1 MPVSRYIELVFNLP
15 LNTRFTY
22 TIPDKIPSPELGC
35 RVMAPFGRRKL
46 AGFVVGFPSTAPAS
60 LKQLRDM
67 ERVIDETPLFDDNF
81 LELAVWV
88 SEMYHCSLGE
98 ALSAMTPTGRSE
110 REAPGLG
117 PDEEA
122 YRAVPEQLSDDQA
135 EALKAVTTGPPG
147 LYYLDGITG
156 SGKTEVFLRV
166 AEFVLARGQS
176 VIYLVPEIA
185 LTHQVVDT
193 LRARLSAPCAVLHSR
208 LTPSQ
213 RLREWNR
220 VRSGEARVV
229 IGARS
234 AVFAPLKNL
243 GLIVLDEEHESG
255 YKSSSAPR
263 YHARQ
268 VAMKRC
274 AREGA
279 YFLMGSAT
287 PSVEAWYLMEQ
298 GRIQRLVLR
307 GRVAGGSLPDIDL
320 IPLKGSDKALSKQ
333 LIAEIRATHSAGK
346 QSILFLNRRGF
357 AYFFHCRSCGYEMKC
372 RSCSVNLTY
381 HKQVGR
387 MVCHYCGYKTQPVQ
401 VCPECGSLDL
411 GYSGFG
417 TERVEEELA
426 AHFPDLR
433 VGRLDSDSVRV
444 KGSMEATIAAFRK
457 GELDI
462 LLGTQM
468 VAKGLN
474 FPGVR
479 LVGIIM
485 ADTGL
490 QMPDFRAAE
499 RCFALI
505 VQVAGRAGRFVPDGR
520 VLVQSFR
527 PEHAAVRLAVQG
539 KREEFYRAE
548 LETRRVLGFPPFSRL
563 IRIVVRGKKPELVRD
578 TAEVVATSLRQQLQ
592 EQGGGELLGPADCP
606 LAVISGNLRVQ
617 LLIRCESFDRVQ
629 RVLRSFLLQFETP
642 RGLYL
647 EIDVDPSALL

>member
-1 MPVSRYIELVFNLP
+1 MSRYIELVFNLP
-15 LNTRFTY
+15 LNSRFTY
-22 TIPDKIPSPELGC
+22 TLAEGTPTPELGS
-35 RVMAPFGRRKL
+35 RVMAPFGRRRL
-46 AGFVVGFPSTAPAS
+46 SGFVVGFPSAPPDGV
-60 LKQLRDM
+60 KQLRDI
-67 ERVIDETPLFDDNF
+67 ERVIDSSPLFDQSF
-81 LELAVWV
+81 LELAGWV

-117 PDEEA
+117 PDDES
-122 YRAVPEQLSDDQA
+122 YRVVPEKLSSDQA
-135 EALKAVTTGPPG
+135 DALRAVTTGAPG

-166 AEFVLARGQS
+166 AEFILARGQS
-176 VIYLVPEIA
+176 LIYLVPEIA

-193 LRARLSAPCAVLHSR
+193 LRARLSQPCAVLHSR

-213 RLREWNR
+213 RLGEWTR
-220 VRSGEARVV
+220 IRTGEARVV

-274 AREGA
+274 ARAGA
-279 YFLMGSAT
+279 YLLMGSAT

-298 GRIQRLVLR
+298 GRIQRLELR
-307 GRVAGGSLPDIDL
+307 GRVAGGELPDIDL
-320 IPLKGSDKALSKQ
+320 IPLKGSDTALTKQ
-333 LIAEIRATHSAGK
+333 LVEEIRATHSAGK

-381 HKQVGR
+381 HKQAGR
-387 MVCHYCGYKTQPVQ
+387 MVCHYCGYKTQPIQ
-401 VCPECGSLDL
+401 QCPECGSLDL

-433 VGRLDSDSVRV
+433 IGRLDSDSVRV
-444 KGSMEATIAAFRK
+444 KGSMEATITAFRN

-479 LVGIIM
+479 LVGIVM

-490 QMPDFRAAE
+490 QMPDFRSAE
-499 RCFALI
+499 RCFGLI
-505 VQVAGRAGRFVPDGR
+505 VQVAGRAGRFVADGR

-527 PEHAAVRLAVQG
+527 PEHAAVRLAVEG
-539 KREEFYRAE
+539 KRTEFYRTE

-563 IRIVVRGKKPELVRD
+563 IRIVVRGKQAELVRN
-578 TAEVVATSLRQQLQ
+578 TAETIGHSLRRDLHQQDQ
-592 EQGGGELLGPADCP
+592 RAGELLGPADCP

-629 RVLRSFLLQFETP
+629 GLLRAFLSRFETP

-647 EIDVDPSALL
+647 EIDVDPNALL

>member
-1 MPVSRYIELVFNLP
+1 MSRYIELVFNLP
-15 LNTRFTY
+15 LNSRFTY
-22 TIPDKIPSPELGC
+22 TMSDHMPTPELGS

-46 AGFVVGFPSTAPAS
+46 PGFVVGFPSAAPVG
-60 LKQLRDM
+60 LKQLRDI
-67 ERVIDETPLFDDNF
+67 ERVIDATPLFDDTF
-81 LELAVWV
+81 LELAIWV

-122 YRAVPEQLSDDQA
+122 YHVVPDQLSADQA
-135 EALKAVTTGPPG
+135 KALEAVTTGSPG

-193 LRARLSAPCAVLHSR
+193 LRARLSVPCAVLHSR

-213 RLREWNR
+213 RLGEWNR
-220 VRSGEARVV
+220 IRSGEARVV

-234 AVFAPLKNL
+234 AVFAPLQDL

-274 AREGA
+274 ARAGA
-279 YFLMGSAT
+279 YLLMGSAT

-298 GRIQRLVLR
+298 GRIQRLELR
-307 GRVAGGSLPDIDL
+307 GRVAGGKLPDIDL
-320 IPLKGSDKALSKQ
+320 VPLKGSDKALSKQ
-333 LIAEIRATHSAGK
+333 LVEEIRATHSAGK

-357 AYFFHCRSCGYEMKC
+357 SYFFHCRSCGYEMKC

-381 HKQVGR
+381 HKQAGR
-387 MVCHYCGYKTQPVQ
+387 MVCHYCGYKTQPIQ
-401 VCPECGSLDL
+401 VCPDCGSLDL

-417 TERVEEELA
+417 TERVEEELS

-433 VGRLDSDSVRV
+433 IGRLDSDSVRV
-444 KGSMEATIAAFRK
+444 KGSLETTITAFRK

-479 LVGIIM
+479 LVGIVM

-499 RCFALI
+499 RCFGLI

-527 PEHAAVRLAVQG
+527 PEHAAVRLAVEG
-539 KREEFYRAE
+539 NREAFYRSE
-548 LETRRVLGFPPFSRL
+548 LETRRLLGFPPFSRL
-563 IRIVVRGKKPELVRD
+563 IRIVVRGKKPELVRA
-578 TAEVVATSLRQQLQ
+578 TAESVATSLRGPLQ
-592 EQGGGELLGPADCP
+592 EQGVGELLGPADCP

-617 LLIRCESFDRVQ
+617 LLIRCGSFDRVQ
-629 RVLRSFLLQFETP
+629 GLLSRFLSRFESP
-642 RGLYL
+642 RGLHL